1 MSEEQT
7 FIPPG
12 PLHTAVLFLIYKRP
26 DTTIQVF
33 EAIRQAKPPRL
44 YVAAD
49 GPKPDVPG
57 EAEKVQQAR
66 DIVLNGVDWDCEV
79 KTLFRDPNL
88 GCKYGVSG
96 GIDWFFEHEEE
107 GIILEDDTLPSQS
120 FFWFCQELLE
130 RYRND
135 ERIWH
140 ISGDNFHNKLID
152 YEFSYYFSKYCHIW
166 GWATWKNRWNFY
178 DVSINDAIFQNC
190 DEWLKYYAFD
200 KNEYYN
206 KYNNFQSVKNNTID
220 TWDFQ
225 WTFAVWV
232 NNGVSILPHKNL
244 VINLGF
250 DSEATHTKSSSLLKL
265 KKFNIQF
272 PLKHNLNVYKNYKL
286 DYSFYIKNRKK
297 TLKNKI
303 KSLIYAMQNMLT

>member
-1 MSEEQT
+1 MPKEQT

-26 DTTIQVF
+26 DTTKQVF

-49 GPKPDVPG
+49 GPKSDVPG
-57 EAEKVQQAR
+57 EVEKVQQVR

-79 KTLFRDPNL
+79 KTLFRDTNL

-96 GIDWFFEHEEE
+96 GIDWFFENEEA

-130 RYRND
+130 RYRD
-135 ERIWH
+135 DLRVWH
-140 ISGDNFHNKLID
+140 ISGDNFHNKLYD

-166 GWATWKNRWNFY
+166 GWATWKNRWDYY
-178 DVSINDAIFQNC
+178 DVSINEVLFQDC
-190 DEWLKYYAFD
+190 SKWLNYYAFD
-200 KNEYYN
+200 RNEYRD
-206 KYNNFQSVKNNTID
+206 KYNNFRNVKNNTID

-225 WTFAVWV
+225 WTFTVWA
-232 NNGVSILPHKNL
+232 NNGISIIPHKNL

-250 DSEATHTKSSSLLKL
+250 DSEATHTKSTKSSSLLKL
-265 KKFNIQF
+265 KKFNIHF

-303 KSLIYAMQNMLT
+303 KSLIYAM